1 VLSARGLTLW
11 RGDLCLF
18 EDLSFHLAAGQAL
31 VLRGP
36 NGSGKTTLLRVIAGL
51 TTPESGDVLWGGET
65 LGRVSRRQL
74 LLAYCGHLP
83 GLKGDLTVAENL
95 SFYARLHGC
104 PPARL
109 ATTLERLGLAGLADL
124 EMRLLSAGQ
133 KRRAALARVLLT
145 RVPLWLLDEPQT
157 NLDSAA
163 RRTVEEA
170 IQEHLAGG
178 GVAVIASHQPLDA
191 GSGSVVELELG
202 EAA

>member
-1 VLSARGLTLW
+1 MLSASGLTLW
-11 RGDLCLF
+11 RGHACLF
-18 EDLSFHLAAGQAL
+18 EDLAFSLAAGQAL

-51 TTPESGDVLWGGET
+51 TTPESGQVLWSGEP
-65 LGRVSRRQL
+65 LDRVSRRQL

-95 SFYARLHGC
+95 DFYARLHGC
-104 PPARL
+104 PPTRL
-109 ATTLERLGLAGLADL
+109 AVILEQLGLAGLADL
-124 EMRLLSAGQ
+124 ELRLLSAGQ

-157 NLDSAA
+157 NLDSAG

-170 IQEHLAGG
+170 IREHLAGG
-178 GVAVIASHQPLDA
+178 GVAVIASHLPLEA
-191 GSGSVVELELG
+191 GSGTVVELELG
-202 EAA
+202 DTA

>member
-18 EDLSFHLAAGQAL
+18 EDLSFSLAAGQAL

-51 TTPESGDVLWGGET
+51 TTPESGEVLWSGEA

-109 ATTLERLGLAGLADL
+109 AAILGQLGLAGLADL

-170 IQEHLAGG
+170 IREHLAGG
-178 GVAVIASHQPLDA
+178 GVAVIASHQPIEV
-191 GSGSVVELELG
+191 GNGSVLELELG
-202 EAA
+202 EAP